1 MADFPSKVSTQTS
14 TPVQGGAGSSL
25 PGIGALRPDLGFL
38 RSVVG
43 ALMVLEIVVG
53 LLVWAL
59 IADTP
64 YHYYSIY
71 GWVMFVAVFLWLV
84 TIIFFIIYLWQ
95 LHLKLYMV
103 PWPLVLMIFNI
114 SATILYITGFI
125 TCAVAVQK
133 TSIVGSYIFDKRA
146 AASFFACVVMIIYGV
161 SAFFS
166 FRAWKG
172 MGSNAA
178 TSQMAGGYS

>member
-14 TPVQGGAGSSL
+14 TPAQAGVRSSL
-25 PGIGALRPDLGFL
+25 PPLGTLRPDLGFL
-38 RSVVG
+38 RSLVG

-53 LLVWAL
+53 LLTWAL

-71 GWVMFVAVFLWLV
+71 GWVMFVAVFAWLV

-103 PWPLVLMIFNI
+103 PWPLVLMIFNV
-114 SATILYITGFI
+114 SATVLYITGFI
-125 TCAVAVQK
+125 TSAVAVQK
-133 TSIVGSYIFDKRA
+133 TSIAGSYIFDKRA
-146 AASFFACVVMIIYGV
+146 AASFFACVVMIAYGV
-161 SAFFS
+161 SAFFT